1 MANPG
6 YQPATLGD
14 APPASLKDAISLRS
28 LRRIVDVINN
38 MLRGRLNVTLPV
50 TLAVSAPTTTVKDAR
65 ISAYCSVIMTPLT
78 ADAAAEIGNG
88 TIYVSAQ
95 QNGLLTLT
103 HANNAQADRN
113 FTLAFL
119 G

>member
-6 YQPATLGD
+6 YQPAVLGD
-14 APPASLKDAISLRS
+14 TAPSSLKEAITARAV
-28 LRRIVDVINN
+28 RRLVDVINR
-38 MLRGRLNVTLPV
+38 MLQGRLNVTLPV
-50 TLAVSAPTTTVKDAR
+50 TLAVSATTTTVIDSR
-65 ISAYCSVIMTPLT
+65 INAFCAVVFTPLT

-95 QNGLLTLT
+95 QNGQLTLT
-103 HANNAQADRN
+103 HASNTQADRN
-113 FTLAFL
+113 FTLAFI